1 MLTVP
6 RLAATKRSTAPSDNL
21 VDDAELNRATAPLA
35 PLVDLPLVAPL
46 HAEPRA
52 PEEVPDDESAASALL
67 AFLSAARTAH
77 GGAPVIAP
85 AGAAGSA
92 DRTGQRRQAPPL
104 AKSKVKK
111 WTSSPRTVTRV
122 ASVLFLLLLLFLS
135 SVCEV
140 SV

>member
-85 AGAAGSA
+85 ARA
-92 DRTGQRRQAPPL
+92 RTGARRRRQAPPL
-104 AKSKVKK
+104 AKSKVKN

-122 ASVLFLLLLLFLS
+122 ASVLFTLYSLN
-135 SVCEV
+135 VRGAHRQ
-140 SV
+140 